1 MPLVTLDAMEVMK
14 VERLDHNASALI
26 VHREESVTDVDSA
39 YAESFSSD
47 LKTPLVSTTY
57 RRAESC
63 ILPAYV
69 HPLPEALGLPAA
81 WLR

>member
-47 LKTPLVSTTY
+47 LKTPLVSTT
-57 RRAESC
+57 
-63 ILPAYV
+63 
-69 HPLPEALGLPAA
+69 
-81 WLR
+81 